1 MTDLGN
7 AFIDN
12 SMQCWSCPI
21 FDRMFQVI
29 SQAAANAYPLFMEI
43 CVILFCTMFAFY
55 IFGAIWKNMSEG
67 FNDGWFNKSLR
78 PMLINSL
85 FAVVFMGMGPMLPR
99 FITTITFEPVAY
111 VTETYSAAMLN
122 QTQEII
128 DEPITYDEL
137 EYDEEDA
144 KKGIFRTQLRDSVI
158 NTAKITISM
167 FQYFM
172 KLGVAIMDAGLSW
185 AMFLGVGAF
194 VKHLILILVGLYLFK
209 EFFKMFFKF
218 LCYFA
223 DVIIAMA
230 MFAFFFPLSLATA
243 VFKDIDD
250 KDMPSWM
257 SWVKTLGKGVGVE
270 QIKNLISAI
279 VSLGAAV
286 IVYTVILVIIAN
298 FFTDNADGDVNHFE
312 ELLASVINGDIFE
325 TDLNQSGLN
334 DLSLASIIVLVYVLT
349 YIYDNI
355 PKITEMIL
363 GMFSITPDKNEV
375 GNKLGQDIWDA
386 SKGFLNKGKAVT
398 KVIWK
403 KVRS

>member
-1 MTDLGN
+1 
-7 AFIDN
+7 
-12 SMQCWSCPI
+12 
-21 FDRMFQVI
+21 
-29 SQAAANAYPLFMEI
+29 
-43 CVILFCTMFAFY
+43 
-55 IFGAIWKNMSEG
+55 
-67 FNDGWFNKSLR
+67 
-78 PMLINSL
+78 
-85 FAVVFMGMGPMLPR
+85 
-99 FITTITFEPVAY
+99 
-111 VTETYSAAMLN
+111 
-122 QTQEII
+122 
-128 DEPITYDEL
+128 
-137 EYDEEDA
+137 
-144 KKGIFRTQLRDSVI
+144 
-158 NTAKITISM
+158 M

-185 AMFLGVGAF
+185 AMFLGVVAF